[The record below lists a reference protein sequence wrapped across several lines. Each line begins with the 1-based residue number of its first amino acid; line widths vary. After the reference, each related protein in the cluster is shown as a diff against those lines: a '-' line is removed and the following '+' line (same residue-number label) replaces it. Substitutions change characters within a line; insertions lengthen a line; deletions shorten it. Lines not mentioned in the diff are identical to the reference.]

1 MAFSLDSKVKDILK
15 NPAAA
20 AVLDKY
26 SPDASKNPQMKLVG
40 GLTLRKLASFPQSA
54 FLKPHLEELEKEPF
68 DSVLDCGCGTGPVI
82 ELLHEKYP
90 DKHYTGLDLTPE
102 MIRVAQAKNLSNTNF
117 VVGDCENIPFPE
129 DTFDAIISSNS
140 FHHYPNPQDFFNNA
154 YRVLKK
160 NGRLILRDYTTKSKV
175 LLWLCNH
182 IEMPLAHLCGHG
194 DVRLYSGAEFKKFA
208 ETAGF
213 EVISFEAQAKMRAH
227 LVARKN

>member
-1 MAFSLDSKVKDILK
+1 MTSEEYKALSVKEFTEAAKVYDSGHSGIYEMCKDDYPYL
-15 NPAAA
+15 
-20 AVLDKY
+20 
-26 SPDASKNPQMKLVG
+26 
-40 GLTLRKLASFPQSA
+40 
-54 FLKPHLEELEKEPF
+54 LEELEKEPF

-102 MIRVAQAKNLSNTNF
+102 MIHVAQAKNLSNTNF
-117 VVGDCENIPFPE
+117 VVGDCENIPFPK

-213 EVISFEAQAKMRAH
+213 EVVSFEAQAKMRAQ